1 MTFASMGVEFALRTA
16 QNFFNFKK
24 GMIINVKH
32 TNRTKIREMT
42 LLGVLTSLALI
53 LSYVEAVLPPILT
66 AVPGIKLGFPNILII
81 FILYRMGTVRAAAV
95 SFVRI
100 LLVSLLFGTFL
111 SFLYSMA
118 GAVLSLAVMAIM
130 KKTDLFS
137 TVAVS
142 VAGGVTHNLGQ
153 ILVAVVLLK
162 TPQIA
167 YYMIVLSVTGIAAG
181 LFIGLCGAI
190 LIKRVN
196 FGKS

>member
-1 MTFASMGVEFALRTA
+1 MTFASMGVEFALQAA

-24 GMIINVKH
+24 GMVINVKY
-32 TNRTKIREMT
+32 TSRTKIKEMA

-81 FILYRMGTVRAAAV
+81 FILYRMGTLRAAAV

-100 LLVSLLFGTFL
+100 ILVSLLFG
-111 SFLYSMA
+111 SFLAFIYSMA
-118 GAVLSLAVMAIM
+118 GAVLSLAVMAVM

-142 VAGGVTHNLGQ
+142 VAGGVTHDLGQ
-153 ILVAVVLLK
+153 VLVALALLK

-167 YYMIVLSVTGIAAG
+167 YYMIVLSMTGIVAG
-181 LFIGLCGAI
+181 LFIGLCAAL
-190 LIKRVN
+190 LIKRVK